1 MNRRY
6 VLDSSAVLALL
17 MNETGAPLVDAHYA
31 TSVISTVNL
40 GEVATIL
47 FRRGYRSDEV
57 KAALDALDLHTVPF
71 DDVQAMR
78 AASLITTTIHRGL
91 SLGDRA
97 CLALGLLYDLPVMT
111 ADRAWEGVIDGLTV
125 TIIR

>member
-1 MNRRY
+1 MNPRY

-17 MNETGAPLVDAHYA
+17 MNETGAPMVDAHYA

-71 DDVQAMR
+71 DDLQAMR
-78 AASLITTTIHRGL
+78 AASLITSTMHRGL
-91 SLGDRA
+91 SFGDRA
-97 CLALGLLYDLPVMT
+97 CLALALITDVPVMT
-111 ADRAWEGVIDGLTV
+111 ADRAWKGVIDGLKVTV
-125 TIIR
+125 IR